1 MDDRRKLQTGEPV
14 QVTVLLE
21 CEAGTT
27 GTVANSLHDNIELL
41 LEKPAPVGAAI
52 KVDGGDM
59 LFLGEIYSCRPEGGK
74 FAVGIELQHALYN
87 TAELARLAKRILD
100 EDERRL

>member
-1 MDDRRKLQTGEPV
+1 MDDKRKLQTGEPV

-21 CEAGTT
+21 CEAAAA
-27 GTVANSLHDNIELL
+27 GTVANSLNGNIELL
-41 LEKPAPVGAAI
+41 VGKPAPLGAAV

-74 FAVGIELQHALYN
+74 FTIGVELQHALYN